1 MTNED
6 LKIRRQELCGEFWIA
21 LHEALESIGGD
32 PSIIDIYMDAPLC
45 EFVELVAPNGIRP
58 VFDKT
63 GHVHYFKPQKP
74 DEELPPDNERLK

>member
-1 MTNED
+1 MTNQD

-21 LHEALESIGGD
+21 LHEAFESIGGD
-32 PSIIDIYMDAPLC
+32 PSIIDAYMDAPLC

-58 VFDKT
+58 VFDKA
-63 GHVHYFKPQKP
+63 GHIHYHQRSEP